1 MSPTANYFAKG
12 HKIRVEITGTNFPMY
27 DRNTNS
33 GVNSLSAFSRD
44 FKISTHFI
52 FHSKD
57 HLSQIELPIVDL

>member
-1 MSPTANYFAKG
+1 MSPTANSFAKG
-12 HKIRVEITGTNFPMY
+12 HKIRIEITGTNFPMY

-33 GVNSLSAFSRD
+33 GVNSLSASSKD

-57 HLSQIELPIVDL
+57 HLSQIELPILDL